1 MGKGKLGRYCEQA
14 KRWLIPEVWS
24 KWWRKKKKI
33 NKGEGAIKSVKP
45 GKNLARKRKEQD
57 SIIKT
62 REKTMGEYGI
72 KDPKIRTNL
81 RTKANQPK
89 INKKMSDIIDR

>member
-1 MGKGKLGRYCEQA
+1 MLGKKLG
-14 KRWLIPEVWS
+14 
-24 KWWRKKKKI
+24 KKKI

>member
-1 MGKGKLGRYCEQA
+1 MAGIFGAAVRGLGMLGKKLG
-14 KRWLIPEVWS
+14 
-24 KWWRKKKKI
+24 KKKI

-62 REKTMGEYGI
+62 REKVMKEYGI
-72 KDPKIRTNL
+72 KDSEKRINVRT
-81 RTKANQPK
+81 RSNQPK
-89 INKKMSDIIDR
+89 INKKMSEIIDR